1 LAYHHGNLRRA
12 LLEQAAEVLRESGVA
27 GLSLRDLARR
37 SGVSHGAPARHFPD
51 KAALLTALA
60 TDALER
66 FQGALLGGMAD
77 AGKSAIDRYRA
88 IGMGYVRF
96 AVEHPAYFRLIASR
110 PYLLKPDAEFDAAY
124 QRLFE
129 TIREATIAAQQEGW
143 AINRDPKE
151 LLIAAWSAVHGFAT
165 LWLEGGLEERCGP
178 IDPEAA
184 ASAVID
190 ILQAAGAGGK
200 SPAKVSTSRGRGARA
215 AAGARRSR
223 GQRRRTRRSPRS

>member
-1 LAYHHGNLRRA
+1 LAYHHGNLRQV
-12 LLEQAAEVLRESGVA
+12 LLEEAAEAIREGGVG

-37 SGVSHGAPARHFPD
+37 VGVSHGAPARHFAD

-66 FQGALLGGMAD
+66 FQAALLGGMAE
-77 AGKSAIDRYRA
+77 AGDSALDRHRA

-96 AVEHPAYFRLIASR
+96 AVESPAYFRLMTSR
-110 PYLLKPDAEFDAAY
+110 PHLFEPDADFDAAY

-129 TIREATIAAQQEGW
+129 TIREATVAAQQEGW
-143 AINRDPKE
+143 ATNRDPDD

-165 LWLEGGLEERCGP
+165 LWVEGGIQDHYGS

-190 ILQAAGAGGK
+190 ILYA
-200 SPAKVSTSRGRGARA
+200 A
-215 AAGARRSR
+215 AAGEKTLTGASTPRS
-223 GQRRRTRRSPRS
+223 RSPRSKTAGSRRLRKNAGRQ

>member
-1 LAYHHGNLRRA
+1 LAYHHGNLRRE

-37 SGVSHGAPARHFPD
+37 AGVSHGAPARHFPD

-60 TDALER
+60 TDVLER
-66 FQGALLGGMAD
+66 FQGALLGGLAD

-110 PYLLKPDAEFDAAY
+110 PYLFEPDAGFNAAY

-143 AINRDPKE
+143 ASDRDPDH
-151 LLIAAWSAVHGFAT
+151 LLIAAWSVVHGFAT
-165 LWLEGGLEERCGP
+165 LWLEGGLEDRCGP

-190 ILQAAGAGGK
+190 ILLGAGARGGSAARAGAGRRR
-200 SPAKVSTSRGRGARA
+200 SARSA
-215 AAGARRSR
+215 SAARRSR
-223 GQRRRTRRSPRS
+223 GRGTRRSQGS